1 MCFPKPNF
9 QNPYRPNDE
18 TVDRIRK
25 SYGEAKIVRAE
36 KFDVFFVRRAIWTVK
51 FVDAVSLLVLQN

>member
-1 MCFPKPNF
+1 VCFPKPNF
-9 QNPYRPNDE
+9 QNPYNDE